1 MVPAMSPAPARE
13 AMIEAAERLVAERGL
28 RNVSLREV
36 QAASGQRNKSAAQY
50 HFGSLHGLIEA
61 IVVARMTP
69 IDARRVELLAAL
81 DAEGRGHDV
90 RALVEASIDPFAH
103 ATLGRPGSRY
113 ARFLVQIMA
122 DPGMSGLAAHDLQA
136 EGLRTVQARLTE
148 AMTDVPRPL
157 RRGRI
162 NRSFAFGIVSLAS
175 WEGSP
180 AESAAMQATRV
191 ADLVDV
197 CVAILEAPASART
210 HDALAAAATTDPQT
224 AETAAPAE
232 MANAATTTAVT
243 TSTTERPATTD
254 RRGEP
259 AR

>member
-1 MVPAMSPAPARE
+1 
-13 AMIEAAERLVAERGL
+13 MIEAAERLVAERGL

-81 DAEGRGHDV
+81 DADGRGHEV
-90 RALVEASIDPFAH
+90 RALVEASIDPFAE

-113 ARFLVQIMA
+113 ARFLVQVMA
-122 DPGMSGLAAHDLQA
+122 DPGMSGLAARDLQA
-136 EGLRTVQARLTE
+136 DGLRTVQGRLTE
-148 AMTDVPRPL
+148 AMADVPRPL
-157 RRGRI
+157 RQGRI
-162 NRSFAFGIVSLAS
+162 NRSFVFGIVSLAS
-175 WEGSP
+175 WEGGP
-180 AESAAMQATRV
+180 AESAAVRATRI

-197 CVAILEAPASART
+197 CVAILEAPASDRT
-210 HDALAAAATTDPQT
+210 LGALAAAD
-224 AETAAPAE
+224 
-232 MANAATTTAVT
+232 TTTANGTPTKPTLTKT
-243 TSTTERPATTD
+243 TKTTKPTKTKKSTIADSTTD
-254 RRGEP
+254 LRGEP